1 MRRTISAPDNVG
13 SSRSHATTRDEC
25 WATVDGRPTRP
36 FWCDV
41 PLPFVVCSAPF
52 TPLVRIPEVLLV
64 RPLSQIRY
72 RDVISRN
79 INHFR
84 PGRPIQ
90 AWSVPDRA
98 GHSLTSPSE
107 TTATSSAPR
116 RPPETL
122 AGALAYVAFRLR
134 AAGVDLRAVPGSQPS
149 RRLPA
154 AWIGSEGWPSPVE
167 GVRLE
172 IG

>member
-52 TPLVRIPEVLLV
+52 TPLVRIPEVLLG

-98 GHSLTSPSE
+98 GHSLTSPSDR
-107 TTATSSAPR
+107 R
-116 RPPETL
+116 RPVRPPPARRGL
-122 AGALAYVAFRLR
+122 P
-134 AAGVDLRAVPGSQPS
+134 PGP
-149 RRLPA
+149 RHP
-154 AWIGSEGWPSPVE
+154 PSPPL
-167 GVRLE
+167 GRR
-172 IG
+172 GR

>member
-13 SSRSHATTRDEC
+13 SSLSHATTRDEC
-25 WATVDGRPTRP
+25 WATVDGRPTRR
-36 FWCDV
+36 FGSAV
-41 PLPFVVCSAPF
+41 PLPFVVCSVPF
-52 TPLVRIPEVLLV
+52 TPLVRIPEVLLG

-107 TTATSSAPR
+107 RR
-116 RPPETL
+116 RPVRPH
-122 AGALAYVAFRLR
+122 AGR
-134 AAGVDLRAVPGSQPS
+134 
-149 RRLPA
+149 RRL
-154 AWIGSEGWPSPVE
+154 SPGRWHTSLSVS
-167 GVRLE
+167 GPL
-172 IG
+172 G